1 MKSIARRADVEAIAN
16 CPEDLATIIDES
28 GYTKQQFLNVDATL
42 YWKKWP
48 SRIFTASKDNFTASK
63 NLLLIYNIAMI

>member
-1 MKSIARRADVEAIAN
+1 MQSIAGRADVGAIAN
-16 CPEDLATIIDES
+16 YPEDLAIRIDES
-28 GYTKQQFLNVDATL
+28 GYAKQQFLNVDATL

-48 SRIFTASKDNFTASK
+48 SRIFTVSKDNFTASK